1 MLYAERNRDK
11 AGTTKLLM
19 ALYHTLGLLY
29 LEQGY
34 DTEAED
40 AFSKAVAA
48 AQETGSAELEGYSRY
63 MLSSAQYANSPRW
76 SGHATRWHSVSSPSR
91 SPCKT

>member
-1 MLYAERNRDK
+1 MCIRDR
-11 AGTTKLLM
+11 
-19 ALYHTLGLLY
+19 YHTLGLLY

-48 AQETGSAELEGYSRY
+48 AQETGSALVRNE
-63 MLSSAQYANSPRW
+63 AQRPFYPSPDVRQ
-76 SGHATRWHSVSSPSR
+76 G
-91 SPCKT
+91 